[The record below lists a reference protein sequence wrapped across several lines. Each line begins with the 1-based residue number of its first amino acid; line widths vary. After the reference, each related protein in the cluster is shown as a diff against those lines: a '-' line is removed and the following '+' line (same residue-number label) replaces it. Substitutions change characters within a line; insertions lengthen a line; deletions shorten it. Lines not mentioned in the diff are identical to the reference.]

1 MNEPPMD
8 TLPLWQMAWDGGR
21 PRGRSLCVCVCLHGR
36 EREKEEGGFL
46 LQQGKEWDFQFSVE
60 DNDKGGYQKGLK
72 LHMLP
77 GYQKIKGF
85 TN

>member
-1 MNEPPMD
+1 MSPQWIPSLFGKWRGTEEG
-8 TLPLWQMAWDGGR
+8 LG
-21 PRGRSLCVCVCLHGR
+21 GRSLCVCVCLHG
-36 EREKEEGGFL
+36 REKEEGGFL

-85 TN
+85 TI